1 MAKRGKGHKV
11 RTADSPE
18 DTRPAERPA
27 ALTWAQR
34 LTRVFNLDIET
45 CNSCGG
51 HVKIIAAQVE
61 MFDDVEPDLTL
72 IGLRLVHSM
81 NSG

>member
-11 RTADSPE
+11 GTADSPE
-18 DTRPAERPA
+18 DTRPAERRA

-51 HVKIIAAQVE
+51 HVKIVACIEAPVVIE
-61 MFDDVEPDLTL
+61 KTLTQL
-72 IGLRLVHSM
+72 AS
-81 NSG
+81 